1 MYVSG
6 PPLHVISMNLM
17 QRFREDLGFEFPV
30 SFSAG
35 IDVKNFPGAVACGMV
50 PVTTCTDLLRQ
61 GGFGRLPGYLRSLG
75 REMEKCGVRTR
86 EAFVLAARGHGA
98 SAAVEA
104 LASLQPSS
112 VSDGPSGDPLREI
125 ALSAPNDLPAA
136 LRDTAASAG
145 IDPEELVLRATRV
158 AGRLNGRDIVPGLVD
173 EPRYHSAAN
182 SKPPRQIDSQLAL
195 YDCINCDLC
204 IQACPNDA
212 IFAYEVAPV
221 ELDGFVV
228 TEEHQLAV
236 FEGACNDCSN
246 CEVYCPE
253 KGAPFVEKEMVFLNA
268 EAFERSTA
276 DGFVE
281 IDGVLHARME
291 GKEYRLEMTS
301 GDLPRED
308 PGGDL
313 DAAGLWRMRTVW
325 ESIFRS
331 PTPNPVNPAP
341 Q

>member
-1 MYVSG
+1 
-6 PPLHVISMNLM
+6 
-17 QRFREDLGFEFPV
+17 
-30 SFSAG
+30 
-35 IDVKNFPGAVACGMV
+35 
-50 PVTTCTDLLRQ
+50 
-61 GGFGRLPGYLRSLG
+61 
-75 REMEKCGVRTR
+75 
-86 EAFVLAARGHGA
+86 
-98 SAAVEA
+98 
-104 LASLQPSS
+104 